1 MTQVRPARTIAPRQA
16 NNMPLATTSEMWA
29 ILICGYHGSSS
40 GTVREGNKLATMDIS
55 HFNDLL
61 AAARHQ
67 PDTQRLLLVFAG
79 ASLPADATPD
89 QRRTFEAGE
98 SGELSPLMCVDKDP
112 AELTDFAALCEEAAA
127 MGQPWVLVFAAA
139 LSGAGQHP
147 PASSQIDSALQR
159 MVESVKAGSLGGMI
173 PFDRQGRAVQLG

>member
-29 ILICGYHGSSS
+29 ILICGYQGSSS

-89 QRRTFEAGE
+89 QRRSFEAGE

-112 AELTDFAALCEEAAA
+112 AALADFAALCDEAAA

-147 PASSQIDSALQR
+147 LASSQIDSALQR
-159 MVESVKAGSLGGMI
+159 MVESVKVGSLGGMI

>member
-1 MTQVRPARTIAPRQA
+1 M
-16 NNMPLATTSEMWA
+16 N
-29 ILICGYHGSSS
+29 
-40 GTVREGNKLATMDIS
+40 IS

-67 PDTQRLLLVFAG
+67 PEAQRLLLVFAG

-89 QRRTFEAGE
+89 QRRSFEAGE

-112 AELTDFAALCEEAAA
+112 AELADFAALCEEAAA

-139 LSGAGQHP
+139 LPGTGQQP
-147 PASSQIDSALQR
+147 PGSSQIDSALQR
-159 MVESVKAGSLGGMI
+159 MVESVKAGGLGGMI